1 MGIFYKPKTK
11 THPFSYLFFAWGSS
25 TLIIFHL
32 ISCPLILEPCL
43 LFVYRP
49 LTDSCFLITFLFR
62 TGPDVSFWV
71 FFYAK
76 NKKQNTNSCSYL
88 FFAWGSS
95 NLIIFHLVH
104 NPIFLQRKS
113 DFTRVFDT
121 PIQRKPT
128 ASERQNSTEIV
139 RKRFGS
145 RKHTFPYP
153 AANRL
158 IIVNDKRRFNGNEP
172 FEVKSV
178 QTVQVVSLVV
188 SFGRTA
194 GGERGKSGPAKEEG
208 PILRGSG
215 GFSIWDFFF
224 KLVFFFFFKK

>member
-1 MGIFYKPKTK
+1 MF
-11 THPFSYLFFAWGSS
+11 
-25 TLIIFHL
+25 
-32 ISCPLILEPCL
+32 
-43 LFVYRP
+43 
-49 LTDSCFLITFLFR
+49 
-62 TGPDVSFWV
+62 
-71 FFYAK
+71 FFYAR
-76 NKKQNTNSCSYL
+76 NKKQNTNCLSYL

-104 NPIFLQRKS
+104 NPIFLQEKG

-158 IIVNDKRRFNGNEP
+158 IIVNEKGTFNGNDP

-178 QTVQVVSLVV
+178 QTVQVVSLVA

-194 GGERGKSGPAKEEG
+194 GGERGKSGPANEG
-208 PILRGSG
+208 DPL
-215 GFSIWDFFF
+215 
-224 KLVFFFFFKK
+224 